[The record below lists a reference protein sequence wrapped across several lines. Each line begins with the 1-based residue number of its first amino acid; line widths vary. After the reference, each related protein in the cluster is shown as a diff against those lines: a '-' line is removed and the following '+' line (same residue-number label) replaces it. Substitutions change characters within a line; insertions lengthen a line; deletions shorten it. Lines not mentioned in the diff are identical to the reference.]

1 MSTLTIKKN
10 ITQKSYVANNTSF
23 IVNDASTI
31 GFNIRRNRDIGA
43 TEFYDLYYS
52 YSNDCLEAAL
62 TFNKSYYTDSDLKP
76 EKQLFFSISIIP
88 FGKVNT
94 PNLNN

>member
-1 MSTLTIKKN
+1 MIL
-10 ITQKSYVANNTSF
+10 VL
-23 IVNDASTI
+23 
-31 GFNIRRNRDIGA
+31 
-43 TEFYDLYYS
+43 EFYDLYYS
-52 YSNDCLEAAL
+52 YSNDCLEAAI
-62 TFNKSYYTDSDLKP
+62 TFNKSYYSDSDLKP